1 MALLIVGSVAALTGT
16 AVYVAKKSTRSRYRN
31 FVGDEDPQMD
41 FNSAESPERVTALTK
56 YYSINFPDVLVGW
69 RVKLADGREG
79 TVVNYKRRF
88 LRATIFEIAF
98 EGKVRP
104 EPVVLNRK
112 NKSNRRKYI
121 DFELLQRDF

>member
-56 YYSINFPDVLVGW
+56 YYSIDFPDVLVGW

>member
-1 MALLIVGSVAALTGT
+1 MALLLVGSVAALTGT

-41 FNSAESPERVTALTK
+41 VNSADCPERVTALTK
-56 YYSINFPDVLVGW
+56 YYSIDFPDVLVGW

-112 NKSNRRKYI
+112 NNSNRRKYI